1 MTALQNWLT
10 PEVTRAA
17 ALALLHF
24 LWQGA
29 ALAAL
34 ASAALAVVRNAATR
48 YALAVAFL
56 AAMMAAPLLTFA
68 ILERQ
73 PEPAAPGVTLFRS
86 TTTQASTQI
95 SFAAVAPTRAQNPP
109 PTRSL
114 SWLPLLVEAWFLGV
128 VLLSLRPAAGF
139 VLVERLRRH
148 QAKPIAAQLRV
159 RCLALERRLGITRVI
174 EYFESRD
181 LETPAAVGWFRPV
194 IFLPLSAIT
203 GLSPVQLDAV
213 ITHELAHIKRLD
225 SFVNLFQIAAETL
238 LFYHP
243 AVWWL
248 SKRIRAERENCC
260 DDVALS
266 VCADPAAYARALAS
280 MAEWQIAPALA
291 MAANGSPLAARVA
304 RILGAAKLEAGIRG
318 ASLAASALCL
328 TASLVAGQA
337 LFGSHQETN
346 APRASAVTNS
356 VASANPRPSASART
370 APRAPSPDG
379 DDPTIVVTAP
389 SPSPAPTQASGHVPP
404 PPESP
409 AETAE
414 QENSP
419 QPKSPEPKNNKDAS
433 APQSS
438 YIEALKSAGLDHLS
452 VDDLI
457 AMKIQ
462 GVTADYVREL
472 HALDLHPDVDDIIA
486 MKIQGITPAF
496 LKELSEQGLK
506 SDVSD
511 AIALK
516 IQGVTPE
523 YVRELRATFPDIS
536 SDDLLAMKVQGVKPE
551 YVREMR
557 EVTAAKLNA
566 DEIIA
571 MKVQGVSS
579 EYVRNLKSLNLKLDA
594 DDVIAMKVQGVTAD
608 YVKSLQA
615 AGLHFDAEE
624 LIGAKVQGI
633 TPEFIERARK
643 MGFQNL
649 DLDKLMQLKTS
660 GVLEP

>member
-17 ALALLHF
+17 ALAILHF

-34 ASAALAVVRNAATR
+34 ASAAMAVFRNALTR
-48 YALAVAFL
+48 YVIAVAFL
-56 AAMMAAPLLTFA
+56 AAMIAAPLLTFA
-68 ILERQ
+68 ILKRQ
-73 PEPAAPGVTLFRS
+73 PEPTAPSARVTLFES
-86 TTTQASTQI
+86 TTAEASAQI
-95 SFAAVAPTRAQNPP
+95 SFVTDARARAQNPS
-109 PTRSL
+109 RAGSL
-114 SWLPLLVEAWFLGV
+114 PWLPLLVEAWLLGV
-128 VLLSLRPAAGF
+128 VLLSLRPAVGF
-139 VLVERLRRH
+139 VLVERLRRYE
-148 QAKPIAAQLRV
+148 AKPIAAELRV
-159 RCLALERRLGITRVI
+159 RCLTLERRLGITRVI
-174 EYFESRD
+174 RYFESRN
-181 LETPAAVGWFRPV
+181 LQTPAAVGWFRPV

-203 GLSPVQLDAV
+203 GLSPGQLDAV
-213 ITHELAHIKRLD
+213 IAHELAHIKRLD
-225 SFVNLFQIAAETL
+225 SFVNLFQIAVETL

-280 MAEWQIAPALA
+280 MAEWQTAPALA
-291 MAANGSPLAARVA
+291 MAANRRPLAARVA
-304 RILGAAKLEAGIRG
+304 RILGAAKLQAGIRG

-328 TASLVAGQA
+328 TASLVAGHA
-337 LFGSHQETN
+337 LFGSHRETS
-346 APRASAVTNS
+346 APPASAVTNS
-356 VASANPRPSASART
+356 GASANSAASASALA
-370 APRAPSPDG
+370 APLAPSSEG

-389 SPSPAPTQASGHVPP
+389 SPALNEARGHVPP
-404 PPESP
+404 PPDSP

-419 QPKSPEPKNNKDAS
+419 QPKSPQPKNNNDAS

-438 YIEALKSAGLDHLS
+438 YIEALKSVGLDHLS
-452 VDDLI
+452 VDELI
-457 AMKIQ
+457 ALKIQ

-486 MKIQGITPAF
+486 MKIQGITPLF

-557 EVTAAKLNA
+557 EVTATKLHA

-571 MKVQGVSS
+571 MKVQGVSP
-579 EYVRNLKSLNLKLDA
+579 EYVRSLQSLNLKLDA
-594 DDVIAMKVQGVTAD
+594 DDVIAMKVQGVTAE
-608 YVKSLQA
+608 YVKSLEA

-633 TPEFIERARK
+633 TPEFIERVRK

-660 GVLEP
+660 GVLE

>member
-1 MTALQNWLT
+1 MTALQDWLT
-10 PEVTRAA
+10 FEVTRAA
-17 ALALLHF
+17 ALAILHF

-34 ASAALAVVRNAATR
+34 ASAAMAVFRNAATR
-48 YALAVAFL
+48 YAIAVVFL
-56 AAMMAAPLLTFA
+56 AAMIAAPLLTFA

-73 PEPAAPGVTLFRS
+73 PAPSARVTMFQS
-86 TTTQASTQI
+86 TTAQASAQI
-95 SFAAVAPTRAQNPP
+95 SFVTVARARAQNPS

-114 SWLPLLVEAWFLGV
+114 PWLPLLVEAWLLGV
-128 VLLSLRPAAGF
+128 VLLSLRPAIGF
-139 VLVERLRRH
+139 VLIERLRRY
-148 QAKPIAAQLRV
+148 QAKPLAAQLHV

-174 EYFESRD
+174 KYFESRN
-181 LETPAAVGWFRPV
+181 LQTPAAVGWFRPV

-203 GLSPVQLDAV
+203 GLSPGQLDAV

-225 SFVNLFQIAAETL
+225 SFVNLFQIAVETL

-291 MAANGSPLAARVA
+291 MAVNRSPLAARVA
-304 RILGAAKLEAGIRG
+304 RILGAAKLQAGIRG

-328 TASLVAGQA
+328 TASLVAGHA
-337 LFGSHQETN
+337 LFGSHREAS
-346 APRASAVTNS
+346 APPASAVTNS
-356 VASANPRPSASART
+356 GASANSAASASAST
-370 APRAPSPDG
+370 APRARSSDG

-389 SPSPAPTQASGHVPP
+389 SPSPALTQARGHVPP
-404 PPESP
+404 PPDSP

-419 QPKSPEPKNNKDAS
+419 QAKSPQPKNNNDAS

-452 VDDLI
+452 VDELI
-457 AMKIQ
+457 ALKIQ
-462 GVTADYVREL
+462 GVTAEYVREL

-486 MKIQGITPAF
+486 LKIQGITPAF

-557 EVTAAKLNA
+557 EATAAKLNA

-571 MKVQGVSS
+571 MKVQGVSP
-579 EYVRNLKSLNLKLDA
+579 EYVRNLQSLNLKLDA

-608 YVKSLQA
+608 YVKSLEA

-633 TPEFIERARK
+633 TPEFIERVRK

-660 GVLEP
+660 GVLE

>member
-34 ASAALAVVRNAATR
+34 ASATLAVFRNAATR

-56 AAMMAAPLLTFA
+56 AAMIAAPLLTFA
-68 ILERQ
+68 ILKRQ
-73 PEPAAPGVTLFRS
+73 PEAAAPGVTLFRS
-86 TTTQASTQI
+86 ATAQESTQL
-95 SFAAVAPTRAQNPP
+95 SFAAVAPTRAQNPSP
-109 PTRSL
+109 ARSL

-139 VLVERLRRH
+139 VLVERLRRR
-148 QAKPIAAQLRV
+148 QAKPIAAELRV

-174 EYFESRD
+174 QYFESRD

-203 GLSPVQLDAV
+203 GLSPGQLDAV

-280 MAEWQIAPALA
+280 MAEWQVAPALA
-291 MAANGSPLAARVA
+291 MAANRSPLAARVA

-337 LFGSHQETN
+337 LFGSHHEAN
-346 APRASAVTNS
+346 APQASAVTNS

-370 APRAPSPDG
+370 VPPAPSPGG
-379 DDPTIVVTAP
+379 DDPTIVVTA
-389 SPSPAPTQASGHVPP
+389 PSPAPTQASGHVPP

-409 AETAE
+409 AEAAE

-419 QPKSPEPKNNKDAS
+419 QPKSPEPKNNKDAA

-452 VDDLI
+452 VDDLV

-523 YVRELRATFPDIS
+523 YVRELRATFPGIS

-571 MKVQGVSS
+571 MKVQGVSP

-649 DLDKLMQLKTS
+649 DLDKLMRLKIS

>member
-34 ASAALAVVRNAATR
+34 ASATLAVFRNAATR

-86 TTTQASTQI
+86 TTAQASTQI
-95 SFAAVAPTRAQNPP
+95 SFAAVAPARAQNPS

-174 EYFESRD
+174 QYFESRD
-181 LETPAAVGWFRPV
+181 LQTPAAVGWFRPV

-203 GLSPVQLDAV
+203 GLSPGQLDAV

-291 MAANGSPLAARVA
+291 MAANRGPLAARVA
-304 RILGAAKLEAGIRG
+304 RVLGAAKLEAGIRG

-337 LFGSHQETN
+337 LLRFASRSQRSPSFRRYQCCRIRESQALGIRKDSAARALTRWRRPNHRRHRPKSFSRAN
-346 APRASAVTNS
+346 ASQRTRATAAGVTGRNRRTRKC
-356 VASANPRPSASART
+356 ASTEISRTEKQQGCGRPAKLLHRSPQVRRPRPSLRRR
-370 APRAPSPDG
+370 PHR
-379 DDPTIVVTAP
+379 
-389 SPSPAPTQASGHVPP
+389 H
-404 PPESP
+404 
-409 AETAE
+409 
-414 QENSP
+414 ENS
-419 QPKSPEPKNNKDAS
+419 
-433 APQSS
+433 
-438 YIEALKSAGLDHLS
+438 GRH
-452 VDDLI
+452 
-457 AMKIQ
+457 
-462 GVTADYVREL
+462 R
-472 HALDLHPDVDDIIA
+472 
-486 MKIQGITPAF
+486 
-496 LKELSEQGLK
+496 
-506 SDVSD
+506 
-511 AIALK
+511 
-516 IQGVTPE
+516 
-523 YVRELRATFPDIS
+523 RLRP
-536 SDDLLAMKVQGVKPE
+536 
-551 YVREMR
+551 R
-557 EVTAAKLNA
+557 
-566 DEIIA
+566 
-571 MKVQGVSS
+571 
-579 EYVRNLKSLNLKLDA
+579 
-594 DDVIAMKVQGVTAD
+594 
-608 YVKSLQA
+608 
-615 AGLHFDAEE
+615 
-624 LIGAKVQGI
+624 
-633 TPEFIERARK
+633 
-643 MGFQNL
+643 
-649 DLDKLMQLKTS
+649 TS
-660 GVLEP
+660 CA